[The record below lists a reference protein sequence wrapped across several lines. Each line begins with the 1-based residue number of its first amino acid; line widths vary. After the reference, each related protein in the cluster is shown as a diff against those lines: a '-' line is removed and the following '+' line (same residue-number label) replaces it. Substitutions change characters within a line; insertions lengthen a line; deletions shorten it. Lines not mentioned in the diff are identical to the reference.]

1 MPKIGVLITARLKS
15 SRLPLKVA
23 NPLGGSEVIAHVIRR
38 AKQVIGS
45 SEVILCTSAHPQDAP
60 LARIALREGVPTFN
74 GDPDDVLVRLRDA
87 ATFYGLDACVSITAD
102 NPFFCVHHANRVAD
116 LFTRKPETDY
126 AYIAGLPI
134 GAAVYGLS
142 SVVMKVATAVKTHA
156 DTEIWGPFVNRPE
169 LFNVEKLEA
178 TPGYDVNARLTIDEP
193 SDYEFATRLVGLT
206 STPVDKITLQE
217 IQFLMD
223 KNPALKAINDKVEQK
238 SVDAALLQE
247 LDALF
252 VKQGPNVRT
261 MLDKHR
267 RPS

>member
-1 MPKIGVLITARLKS
+1 MSKIGVLITARLKS

-23 NPLGGSEVIAHVIRR
+23 NPLGDSEVVAHVIRR

-74 GDPDDVLVRLRDA
+74 GNPDDVLVRLRDA
-87 ATFYGLDACVSITAD
+87 AAFYGLDACVCITAD
-102 NPFFCVHHANRVAD
+102 NPFFCIHHANRVTD
-116 LFTRKPETDY
+116 LFIRKPKTDY
-126 AYIAGLPI
+126 VYITGLPI
-134 GAAVYGLS
+134 GTAVYGLS
-142 SVVMKVATAVKTHA
+142 SVVMKVATAVKTHT

-169 LFNVEKLEA
+169 LFNIENLDA
-178 TPGYDVNARLTIDEP
+178 TPGYGVNARLTIDEP

-217 IQFLMD
+217 IQFLMN
-223 KNPALKAINDKVEQK
+223 KNPELKSINESVEQK
-238 SVDAALLQE
+238 SVDAALLKE

-252 VKQGPNVRT
+252 AKQSSNIKT
-261 MLDKHR
+261 MLDTYR
-267 RPS
+267 GLS